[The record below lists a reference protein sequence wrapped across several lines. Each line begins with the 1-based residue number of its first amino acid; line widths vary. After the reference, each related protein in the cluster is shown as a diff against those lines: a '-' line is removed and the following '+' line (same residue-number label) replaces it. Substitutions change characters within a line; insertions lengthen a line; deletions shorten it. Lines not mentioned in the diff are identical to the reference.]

1 MKHNCFC
8 IRSCMELNPAPSPTH
23 LLGVDTQ
30 STAWQPAAEPQCSW
44 VRVWNTPSA
53 HVMLC
58 YTEKRT
64 Y

>member
-8 IRSCMELNPAPSPTH
+8 IRSCMDLNPAPSPTH

-44 VRVWNTPSA
+44 V
-53 HVMLC
+53 
-58 YTEKRT
+58 
-64 Y
+64 